1 MIGGLAMRL
10 GDLLLE
16 PARRVIKREAL
27 ELPAQTCQVV
37 PAELGESIGDAAAL
51 CIAMGI

>member
-1 MIGGLAMRL
+1 MRL

-16 PARRVIKREAL
+16 PARRVMRREAL
-27 ELPAQTCQVV
+27 DLPAQTCQVL
-37 PAELGESIGDAAAL
+37 PAALDERIGDVAAL